1 MDLFLITFAAL
12 FSVINPLGSVPIF
25 LGLTQGDTKE
35 SQKRTALWASVN
47 VFIILVIS
55 FFIGKVILN
64 FFGISID
71 VLRIAGGVVI
81 CSSGFGLLSGTFSK
95 KRGVNK
101 KVANDAQQRNDIAL
115 TPLAIPMMAGPGSMS
130 LLIAMEQDYQE
141 ILNKLIIVTAIFAV
155 AISVFLILRSANYI
169 SKILGASGIVA
180 ISRIIG
186 FLVLAIGIQ
195 YIITSLLILFK
206 INFQ

>member
-25 LGLTQGDTKE
+25 LGLTQGDPKE
-35 SQKRTALWASVN
+35 AKNKTAFWASVN

-55 FFIGKVILN
+55 FFIGKIILN

-95 KRGVNK
+95 RRGVNK
-101 KVANDAQQRNDIAL
+101 KVADDAQQRNDIAL

-130 LLIAMEQDYQE
+130 LLIAMEQDNPE
-141 ILNKLIIVTAIFAV
+141 IINKLLIVAAIFAV
-155 AISVFLILRSANYI
+155 AITVFLILRSANYI
-169 SKILGASGIVA
+169 
-180 ISRIIG
+180 
-186 FLVLAIGIQ
+186 
-195 YIITSLLILFK
+195 
-206 INFQ
+206 

>member
-12 FSVINPLGSVPIF
+12 FSVINPLGTVPIF
-25 LGLTQGDTKE
+25 LGLTQDDTKE
-35 SQKRTALWASVN
+35 VKNKTALWASIN

-71 VLRIAGGVVI
+71 VLRIAGGIVI
-81 CSSGFGLLSGTFSK
+81 CSSGFGLLSGSFSK

-101 KVANDAQQRNDIAL
+101 KVTNDAQHRNDIAL

-130 LLIAMEQDYQE
+130 LLIAMEQDNPLLTQ
-141 ILNKLIIVTAIFAV
+141 KLLIVAAIFVV

-169 SKILGASGIVA
+169 SKLLGAAGIVA

-195 YIITSLLILFK
+195 YIINSILIIFK
-206 INFQ
+206 M

>member
-12 FSVINPLGSVPIF
+12 FSVINPLGTVPIF
-25 LGLTQGDTKE
+25 LGLTHGDNREAKN
-35 SQKRTALWASVN
+35 RTAFWASVN
-47 VFIILVIS
+47 VFIILVVS
-55 FFIGKVILN
+55 FFIGQIILN

-71 VLRIAGGVVI
+71 VLRIAGGIVI

-95 KRGVNK
+95 KRGINK
-101 KVANDAQQRNDIAL
+101 KVTNDAQQRNDIAL

-130 LLIAMEQDYQE
+130 LLIAMYQDYPE
-141 ILNKLIIVTAIFAV
+141 ITDKFLIVAAIAAV

-169 SKILGASGIVA
+169 SRLLGASGIVA

-195 YIITSLLILFK
+195 YIVNSILVIFK
-206 INFQ
+206 I

>member
-25 LGLTQGDTKE
+25 LGLTQGDSKE
-35 SQKRTALWASVN
+35 AKNKTALWASVN

-55 FFIGKVILN
+55 FFIGKIILN

-95 KRGVNK
+95 RRGVNK
-101 KVANDAQQRNDIAL
+101 KVTDDAQQRNDIAL

-130 LLIAMEQDYQE
+130 LLIAMEQDYPE
-141 ILNKLIIVTAIFAV
+141 LTNKLIIVGAIFVV
-155 AISVFLILRSANYI
+155 AISVFLVLRSANYI
-169 SKILGASGIVA
+169 SKLLGASGIVA

-195 YIITSLLILFK
+195 YIINSLLILFK
-206 INFQ
+206 I

>member
-25 LGLTQGDTKE
+25 LGLTQDDSKE
-35 SQKRTALWASVN
+35 VKNKTAFWASVN

-55 FFIGKVILN
+55 FFIGKIILN

-95 KRGVNK
+95 RRGVNK
-101 KVANDAQQRNDIAL
+101 KVTNDAQQRSDIAL

-130 LLIAMEQDYQE
+130 LLIAMEQDNPE
-141 ILNKLIIVTAIFAV
+141 LTNKLLIVSAILAV
-155 AISVFLILRSANYI
+155 AITVFLILRSANYI
-169 SKILGASGIVA
+169 SKLLGAAGIVA

-195 YIITSLLILFK
+195 YIINSLLIIFN
-206 INFQ
+206 I

>member
-12 FSVINPLGSVPIF
+12 FSVINPLGTVPIF
-25 LGLTQGDTKE
+25 LGLTHGDPREAKN
-35 SQKRTALWASVN
+35 RTAFWASAN
-47 VFIILVIS
+47 VFIILVVS
-55 FFIGKVILN
+55 FFIGQIILN

-71 VLRIAGGVVI
+71 VLRIAGGIVI

-101 KVANDAQQRNDIAL
+101 KVTNDAQQRNDIAL

-130 LLIAMEQDYQE
+130 LLIAMYQDYPE
-141 ILNKLIIVTAIFAV
+141 IADKFLIVAAIAAV
-155 AISVFLILRSANYI
+155 AVSVFLILRSANYI
-169 SKILGASGIVA
+169 SRLLGASGIVA

-195 YIITSLLILFK
+195 YIVNSILIIFK
-206 INFQ
+206 I

>member
-1 MDLFLITFAAL
+1 MDLFLLTFAAL
-12 FSVINPLGSVPIF
+12 FSVINPLGTVPIF
-25 LGLTQGDTKE
+25 LGLTQDETKE
-35 SQKRTALWASVN
+35 SKNKTALWASVN
-47 VFIILVIS
+47 VFIILVVS

-71 VLRIAGGVVI
+71 VLRIAGGIVI

-95 KRGVNK
+95 RRGVNK
-101 KVANDAQQRNDIAL
+101 KVANDAQHRSDIAL

-130 LLIAMEQDYQE
+130 LLIAMYQDYPDVK
-141 ILNKLIIVTAIFAV
+141 NKLIIVAAILAV
-155 AISVFLILRSANYI
+155 AITAFLVLRSASYI
-169 SKILGASGIVA
+169 SRILGASGIVA

-195 YIITSLLILFK
+195 YIINSLLVLFK
-206 INFQ
+206 I

>member
-12 FSVINPLGSVPIF
+12 FSVINPLGTVPIF
-25 LGLTQGDTKE
+25 LGLTQEDTKE
-35 SQKRTALWASVN
+35 VKNKTALWASIN

-55 FFIGKVILN
+55 FFIGKIILN

-81 CSSGFGLLSGTFSK
+81 CSSGFGLLSGSFSK
-95 KRGVNK
+95 RRGVNK
-101 KVANDAQQRNDIAL
+101 KVTNDAQHRNDIAL

-130 LLIAMEQDYQE
+130 LLIAMEQDNPE
-141 ILNKLIIVTAIFAV
+141 LINKLLIVAAIFMV

-169 SKILGASGIVA
+169 SKLLGAAGIVA

-195 YIITSLLILFK
+195 YIINSILVIFK
-206 INFQ
+206 MQ